1 MAHQS
6 GQQSG
11 TDGSGL
17 RVIDGAGA
25 PVMPL
30 LDVQGLTVTLNPDS
44 HPVTVVRDVSFAIN
58 PGEIVGMVG
67 ESGSGKSMTSL
78 ALLKLLPAIPH
89 RIEGRAMFEGV
100 DLVTAKTKAMNRL
113 RGNRIS
119 MVFQEPMTALDP
131 VFTVGYQLAETV
143 RAHRDISKK
152 QARRLAIEMLDA
164 VGIPLPAR
172 RADEYPHQLS
182 GGMRQ
187 RVMVAIAL
195 ICEPRLLIADE
206 PTTAVDVTIQAQIL
220 ELIRHLSRE
229 MGTAVLFITHDL
241 GVVAE
246 LCEKVVTLYCGE
258 AVEAGGAKEVLASP
272 QHPYTSAL
280 LQSIPRMEARHAT
293 LQLIP
298 GRVPQLGQL
307 PQGCLFHPRCAY
319 ATDECRST
327 SQTLRTVGAA
337 DRLVRC
343 NRAEELNLAGSDAN
357 V

>member
-1 MAHQS
+1 MNPRDPGRSALDLRILNN
-6 GQQSG
+6 
-11 TDGSGL
+11 TGSPE
-17 RVIDGAGA
+17 A
-25 PVMPL
+25 PL
-30 LDVQGLTVTLNPDS
+30 LDVQGLTVTLNPDT
-44 HPVTVVRDVSFAIN
+44 HPVTVVRDVSFSIK

-78 ALLKLLPAIPH
+78 ALLRLLSGIPH
-89 RIEGRAMFEGV
+89 RIEGRALFEGV
-100 DLVTAKTKAMNRL
+100 DLVTAKPKVMNRL
-113 RGNRIS
+113 RGNQIS

-143 RAHRDISKK
+143 RAHRDISKRH
-152 QARRLAIEMLDA
+152 ARRLAVDMLDA

-220 ELIRHLSRE
+220 ELIRRLSRE

-258 AVEAGGAKEVLASP
+258 AVEAGAAKDVLATP

-280 LQSIPRMEARHAT
+280 LQSIPRMEARRAT

-307 PQGCLFHPRCAY
+307 PQGCLFHPRCGF
-319 ATDECRST
+319 ATEACRGSD
-327 SQTLRTVGAA
+327 QVLRSVVDAS
-337 DRLVRC
+337 RLVRC
-343 NRAEELNLAGSDAN
+343 GRAEELSLPGSDAH